1 MAVELFIT
9 NRGNTIYYPPVEDDI
24 QIVWERTGTAGKL
37 TFKLIDDGT
46 FEIQEGDV
54 VSLLVDG
61 TKLFRGFVFTVKR
74 TQDADVSVT
83 AYDQLRYFK
92 NKETYTYTKT
102 ATELIKTIASDFNL
116 QVGSLADTG
125 YVIPSR
131 VEDKKTLFDI
141 VKTALDLTLE
151 NTKELFIFYDDFG
164 SLTLKNLSDMK
175 VNILIDADTA
185 QSFDYQSSI
194 DSDTYNQVKLVYDNK
209 DTGVRDAY
217 VVKDSSHIN
226 DWGLLQYLDEIK
238 EGENGQTKAEGLL
251 QLYNQKTKT
260 LTISNVF
267 GDTRVRAGSLVIV
280 QLSLGD
286 ISLNNYMLVEKC
298 THTFKENEHY
308 MTLKLRG
315 GVINSA

>member
-209 DTGVRDAY
+209 DTGARDAY

>member
-61 TKLFRGFVFTVKR
+61 TKLFRGFVFTAKR

>member
-54 VSLLVDG
+54 VSLLADG

-116 QVGSLADTG
+116 QAGSLADTG